1 MIEVAWLT
9 VGLAGAVVFAA
20 YVVRGMSGFGTSLV
34 AIPLLVFLMP
44 IHAAVPMMTLLGLCV
59 TLMLGIRDRSHVR
72 WDELWRLLPPTL
84 VGVFAGISL
93 FSVLDPRFMHKLL
106 GGFIATYAVYMIVAQ
121 YVRTQFSK
129 CSTLWGYPASFASS
143 FVDSMFGGGGGPLV
157 VIYMVRRGYDPVVF
171 RATLAVLWLVELV
184 VRVGGYAIGGYYN
197 RTVLVMSLVF
207 LPVMFLGYRVGEMIS
222 RRMSQQSF
230 TRLIAVVL
238 LASGISLLMK

>member
-1 MIEVAWLT
+1 MAWLT
-9 VGLAGAVVFAA
+9 VVLAGAVVFIA

-59 TLMLGIRDRSHVR
+59 TIMLGIRDRSHVR

-106 GGFIATYAVYMIVAQ
+106 GGFITTYAVYMIAAQ

-129 CSTLWGYPASFASS
+129 CSSLWAYPTSFASS

-157 VIYMVRRGYDPVVF
+157 VIYMHRRGYGPVVF

-184 VRVGGYAIGGYYN
+184 VRVGGYSVGGYYN
-197 RTVLVMSLVF
+197 RTVLLMSLVF
-207 LPVMFLGYRVGEMIS
+207 LPVMFLGFRVGETIS
-222 RRMSQQSF
+222 RRMSQQNF

-238 LASGISLLMK
+238 LASGISLLAK